1 MNSEYLMMRLF
12 TLPGILIGLTVHE
25 FAHALMAYYLGDD
38 TAKLDG
44 RITLN
49 PIRHIDP
56 LGFILLITAG
66 FGWAKPVMFNPYKLS
81 KPHRD
86 EILVSLAGP
95 VSNIILAFL
104 IFGVIK
110 FLQLMGMPA
119 VFDSTSFNGII
130 MSLLIY
136 SGYINIALFIFNL
149 IPIPPLDGSHVYMT
163 FLKDKNQELFLN
175 LYRFGMPALFVIIM
189 AENYLDINIL
199 HISEMVNWVLKAITS
214 IFNI

>member
-1 MNSEYLMMRLF
+1 MRLF

-49 PIRHIDP
+49 PLRHIDP

-86 EILVSLAGP
+86 EILISIAGP
-95 VSNIILAFL
+95 FSNIILAFI
-104 IFGVIK
+104 IFGTIK
-110 FLQLMGMPA
+110 FLELMGMPLG
-119 VFDSTSFNGII
+119 FDTTSLSGII
-130 MSLLIY
+130 MNLLLY
-136 SGYINIALFIFNL
+136 AGYINIALFVFNL

-163 FLKDKNQELFLN
+163 FLKDKNEKLFLN
-175 LYRFGMPALFVIIM
+175 LYRYGMPALFAIIM
-189 AENYLDINIL
+189 AENYLNINIL
-199 HISEMVNWVLKAITS
+199 HISEMVSWVLKGITG
-214 IFNI
+214 IFNM